1 MSKPTSEDPEFNVFE
16 SKVNEVMKILKNMN
30 SGDSAAEE
38 MAMKN
43 ADLYLNG
50 KSDCFNEI
58 DEDNFI
64 VKVRE
69 NRTVINKSGSDADNK
84 VIPDGQMDK
93 FTFMQQ
99 IEQDAKKRNEVRQE
113 REKIAQHFR
122 KLGNDA
128 FHKNEFEK
136 AINMFTKA
144 IDHVKDS
151 PILYNNRA
159 LSYMKLKVHKRAII
173 DCDYVINKLDD
184 KNLRAWLYRAAA
196 YYKLGDEKNFETSI
210 KWAKKNNSKELETI
224 EKFVANVKN
233 EQF

>member
-1 MSKPTSEDPEFNVFE
+1 MSKTITEDPDFKNFE
-16 SKVNEVMKILKNMN
+16 SKVNQVMQILENMN
-30 SGDSAAEE
+30 SGDPVMEAA
-38 MAMKN
+38 AMKN
-43 ADLYLNG
+43 ADNFLDG
-50 KSDCFNEI
+50 KSKDFSDI

-69 NRTVINKSGSDADNK
+69 NRTLINKSGGGGSDADTPN
-84 VIPDGQMDK
+84 GQMDK

-99 IEQDAKKRNEVRQE
+99 IEQDAAKRNEVRQE

-128 FHKNEFEK
+128 YHKQEFEK

-173 DCDYVINKLDD
+173 DCDFVINKLDD